1 MLLILACLPLW
12 SSLLHCTNAAAR
24 TWALPGCL
32 SLVGI
37 WFTSFALP
45 PGPVLK
51 ARAALLTLCVCR
63 AQKHAD
69 PLTAIASGSV
79 AGGWLKAVDFGCAQ
93 AVQQRPLVRRTG
105 TPVFMA
111 PEVRMSTQKG
121 LCVAAALPCWVL
133 LV

>member
-1 MLLILACLPLW
+1 M
-12 SSLLHCTNAAAR
+12 
-24 TWALPGCL
+24 
-32 SLVGI
+32 
-37 WFTSFALP
+37 
-45 PGPVLK
+45 
-51 ARAALLTLCVCR
+51 TLYSCH

-111 PEVRMSTQKG
+111 PEVCTRDQRS
-121 LCVAAALPCWVL
+121 L
-133 LV
+133 LLQPRPNLLGPLR

>member
-1 MLLILACLPLW
+1 MKLYSC
-12 SSLLHCTNAAAR
+12 H
-24 TWALPGCL
+24 
-32 SLVGI
+32 
-37 WFTSFALP
+37 
-45 PGPVLK
+45 
-51 ARAALLTLCVCR
+51 

-111 PEVRMSTQKG
+111 PEVRTSDQKS
-121 LCVAAALPCWVL
+121 L
-133 LV
+133 LLQPRPNLLGPLR